1 MLRIFE
7 PLSLNVMGIRM
18 YAYVVQDIYEMLSDS
33 FGNGEAIELA
43 AILWSIDSRHRL
55 IPEISEINSALSN
68 FEGFEIIR
76 EGNSP
81 FIAKAEKGKTDKVT
95 KSDFDLA
102 QKRGNAVLAGNP

>member
-1 MLRIFE
+1 
-7 PLSLNVMGIRM
+7 MGVGM
-18 YAYVVQDIYEMLSDS
+18 YAYVVQDIYEMLSSS
-33 FGNGEAIELA
+33 FEKGEAIELA

-55 IPEISEINSALSN
+55 IPEISEINSALSKL
-68 FEGFEIIR
+68 EGFEVIR

-81 FIAKAEKGKTDKVT
+81 LIAKAERGKTDKVT